1 MFTGIVETMGQ
12 IVDVRNNGLNK
23 TFVIRTEICAELKV
37 DQSISHNGV
46 CLTVEKLSQGD
57 QIYEVSAIQETS
69 VEKLS
74 QGDQIYEVSAI
85 QETLGKTT
93 LDSWEKGDS
102 VNLERSITID
112 QRLDGHLVQGHVDG
126 ILTCLEALDQN
137 GSTYFTFALPEHERH
152 LVIPQGSITLDG
164 MSLTVAGLDDAS
176 LSVAIIPFTFEHT
189 VAKYWQAGSKVNV
202 EYDVF

>member
-46 CLTVEKLSQGD
+46 CLT
-57 QIYEVSAIQETS
+57 

-202 EYDVF
+202 EYDVFGKYLARYRDLFAGSFQPIK

>member
-23 TFVIRTEICAELKV
+23 TFVIRTEIFAELKV

-46 CLTVEKLSQGD
+46 CLTVEKLSQED
-57 QIYEVSAIQETS
+57 QTYEVSAI
-69 VEKLS
+69 L
-74 QGDQIYEVSAI
+74 
-85 QETLGKTT
+85 ETLGKTT
-93 LDSWEKGDS
+93 LDGWRKGDF

-202 EYDVF
+202 EYDVFGKYLARYRDLFAGSFQSIK

>member
-1 MFTGIVETMGQ
+1 MFTGIVETMSQ
-12 IVDVRNNGLNK
+12 IVDVCNNGLNK
-23 TFVIRTEICAELKV
+23 TFVIRTEIFAELKV

-46 CLTVEKLSQGD
+46 CLT
-57 QIYEVSAIQETS
+57 

-137 GSTYFTFALPEHERH
+137 G
-152 LVIPQGSITLDG
+152 
-164 MSLTVAGLDDAS
+164 
-176 LSVAIIPFTFEHT
+176 
-189 VAKYWQAGSKVNV
+189 
-202 EYDVF
+202 

>member
-23 TFVIRTEICAELKV
+23 TFVIRTEIFAELKV

-46 CLTVEKLSQGD
+46 CLTVEKLSQED
-57 QIYEVSAIQETS
+57 QTYEVSAI
-69 VEKLS
+69 L
-74 QGDQIYEVSAI
+74 
-85 QETLGKTT
+85 ETLGKTT
-93 LDSWEKGDS
+93 LDGWRKGDF

-164 MSLTVAGLDDAS
+164 MSLTVAGLDDTS
-176 LSVAIIPFTFEHT
+176 LA
-189 VAKYWQAGSKVNV
+189 
-202 EYDVF
+202 

>member
-23 TFVIRTEICAELKV
+23 TFVIRTEIFAELKV

-46 CLTVEKLSQGD
+46 CLTVEKLSQED
-57 QIYEVSAIQETS
+57 QTYEVSAI
-69 VEKLS
+69 L
-74 QGDQIYEVSAI
+74 
-85 QETLGKTT
+85 ETLGKTT
-93 LDSWEKGDS
+93 LDGWRKGDF

-164 MSLTVAGLDDAS
+164 MSLTVAGLDDTS
-176 LSVAIIPFTFEHT
+176 LAVAIIPFTFEHT

-202 EYDVF
+202 EYDVFGKYLARYRELFAGSFLPIN